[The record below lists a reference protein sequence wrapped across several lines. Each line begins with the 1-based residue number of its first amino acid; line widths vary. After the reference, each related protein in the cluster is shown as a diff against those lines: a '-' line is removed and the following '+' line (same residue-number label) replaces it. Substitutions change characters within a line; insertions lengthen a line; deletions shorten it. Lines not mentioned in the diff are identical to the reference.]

1 MKYHCSRWTDLHE
14 LIGTDGAQGF
24 EYGPLTSA
32 LKNGEELVLE
42 DSHCLS
48 SMTIAKIKALLH
60 GLFIVETEE
69 TLYAQPG
76 FRLVLH

>member
-1 MKYHCSRWTDLHE
+1 MKYHCTPATDLHE
-14 LIGTDGAQGF
+14 LLGTEGEQGF
-24 EYGPLTSA
+24 EYGPLATA

-42 DSHCLS
+42 ASHQLS
-48 SMTIAKIKALLH
+48 RLTIAKIMALLH

-69 TLYAQPG
+69 TLYASPG